1 MIARKVRAPVVD
13 DIFYPAEREALEE
26 AVRGLLG
33 RSAAAP
39 GEAPALVLP
48 HAAYAIVGD
57 LLAAGFCSASR
68 RRIERAVILAPMH
81 RDAGNR
87 VVLPESSAFL
97 TPLGETA
104 VDEETIGE
112 LEGWSTAIIRS
123 DVPHLEEHAVEVCL
137 PFIQVLF
144 PGASVIPILV
154 GRAPAGLLK
163 TVGRALTNAFGER
176 WDSTLLVASTNLNGD
191 SGGLREAN
199 AFLNAL
205 GVTKGRRGVRASAR
219 AAAIVE
225 GARRGRITA
234 CGAHAVAALLELAP
248 ASGEPRLLARG
259 DSGDEAP
266 RRTYYGAVALG

>member
-1 MIARKVRAPVVD
+1 MRKVRAPVVD
-13 DIFYPAEREALEE
+13 DIFYPAERAALDD

-48 HAAYAIVGD
+48 HAAYSIAGD
-57 LLAAGFCSASR
+57 LLASGFLSASR
-68 RRIERAVILAPMH
+68 RRIERAVIFAPMH

-97 TPLGETA
+97 TPMGETA
-104 VDEETIGE
+104 VDEKTIGE
-112 LEGWSTAIIRS
+112 LEGWSTAIIRN

-137 PFIQVLF
+137 PFINILF
-144 PGASVIPILV
+144 PGASVVPILV

-163 TVGRALTNAFGER
+163 TVGRALTTALGGL

-191 SGGLREAN
+191 SGGLRAAN
-199 AFLNAL
+199 SFLSAL
-205 GVTKGRRGVRASAR
+205 GVTRARRRVRASAR
-219 AAAIVE
+219 AAAIIE
-225 GARRGRITA
+225 GARSGRITA
-234 CGAHAVAALLELAP
+234 CGAYPVATLLELAP
-248 ASGEPRLLARG
+248 AAGLPRLLARG